1 MPAPILVDDRVY
13 VPESAVQVTTSR
25 SSGPGGQNTNKV
37 ASKVDVRV
45 DLAAVVG
52 LDEQAR
58 ARLLTRAAHHLDAD
72 GRLYVTS
79 QKTRDQ
85 GRNLEDAYGKVRVL
99 IAAAMIKPKPRRPTK
114 PSWGSVQR
122 RLTEK
127 QHTAKRKQGRSR
139 RAED

>member
-1 MPAPILVDDRVY
+1 MPASIVVDDRVY
-13 VPESAVQVTTSR
+13 VPENAVQVTTSR
-25 SSGPGGQNTNKV
+25 SSGPGGQNINKV

-52 LDEQAR
+52 LDEEAR
-58 ARLLTRAAHHLDAD
+58 ARLLARAAHQLDAD

-85 GRNLEDAYGKVRVL
+85 ARNLEDAYGKVRAL
-99 IAAAMIKPKPRRPTK
+99 IAAALIRPKPRRPTK
-114 PSWGSVQR
+114 PSRASVQR
-122 RLTEK
+122 RLTAK

-139 RAED
+139 QAED

>member
-13 VPESAVQVTTSR
+13 VPENAVQVTTSR

-45 DLAAVVG
+45 DLDAVVG

-58 ARLLTRAAHHLDAD
+58 VRLLARAARYLDAD

-79 QKTRDQ
+79 QRTRDQ
-85 GRNLEDAYGKVRVL
+85 GRNLEDAYEKIRTL
-99 IAAAMIKPKPRRPTK
+99 ITAAMIKPKPRRPTK
-114 PSWGSVQR
+114 PGRAAVQR
-122 RLTEK
+122 RLKEK
-127 QHTAKRKQGRSR
+127 RHTAERKQRRSR
-139 RAED
+139 QGED

>member
-1 MPAPILVDDRVY
+1 MPAPILINDRVY
-13 VPESAVQVTTSR
+13 VPENAIQVTTSR
-25 SSGPGGQNTNKV
+25 SSGPGGQNINKV

-45 DLAAVVG
+45 DLGAVEG

-58 ARLLTRAAHHLDAD
+58 ARLLARAARHLDAD

-85 GRNLEDAYGKVRVL
+85 GRNLEDAYDKVRTL
-99 IAAAMIKPKPRRPTK
+99 IAAAMIRPKTRHPTK
-114 PSWGSVQR
+114 PSRAAVQR

-127 QHTAKRKQGRSR
+127 QHTAKRKQRRSR
-139 RAED
+139 QAED